1 MNHEFLKNM
10 TIDLSAGAGGYDIA
24 EGYINYKLE
33 LNKPA
38 FYLSLTPKYFTIEH
52 GKQPRK
58 TTLLNSGN
66 YIGLRLKVT
75 QVTDKTS

>member
-1 MNHEFLKNM
+1 M

-38 FYLSLTPKYFTIEH
+38 FYLLDTYFTIEH
-52 GKQPRK
+52 GETNKE
-58 TTLLNSGN
+58 NHA
-66 YIGLRLKVT
+66 LKFW
-75 QVTDKTS
+75 

>member
-1 MNHEFLKNM
+1 M

-38 FYLSLTPKYFTIEH
+38 FYLLDTYFYNRTWRNNQ
-52 GKQPRK
+52 GKPR
-58 TTLLNSGN
+58 S
-66 YIGLRLKVT
+66 
-75 QVTDKTS
+75 

>member
-10 TIDLSAGAGGYDIA
+10 TIDLSAGAGGGYDIA

-38 FYLSLTPKYFTIEH
+38 FYLSLTPKYFYNRT
-52 GKQPRK
+52 
-58 TTLLNSGN
+58 
-66 YIGLRLKVT
+66 
-75 QVTDKTS
+75 

>member
-38 FYLSLTPKYFTIEH
+38 FYLS
-52 GKQPRK
+52 
-58 TTLLNSGN
+58 
-66 YIGLRLKVT
+66 
-75 QVTDKTS
+75 